1 MQPEQLRTLLAIR
14 DTGSLSAAA
23 KAVHLSHSAVSL
35 QMKRLEQALGRDL
48 LIKGKR
54 PARLTPFGL
63 ALAARA
69 APILAQLQGLS
80 TMATPDSTSGEIS
93 IGFVPTTLQTLLPVV
108 LKAMQ
113 TRFPDLT
120 IRISSGLS
128 GDLAAR
134 VAAGHLTYAFLT
146 APETAQ
152 PDLSLTEI
160 AQEPLCV
167 IAPPGITLPRD
178 PLTALTTLPFIGFS
192 RATWLGTQIAALLGP
207 HAIIPSIELDSLDA
221 VENLVA
227 RGFGASIVPQRL
239 YAAPLDRAMAC
250 AVLPHATRQLALAA
264 HRDDDRVTVR
274 HALSNF
280 AKGL

>member
-1 MQPEQLRTLLAIR
+1 MQPDQLRTLLAIR

-23 KAVHLSHSAVSL
+23 DAVHLSHSAVSL
-35 QMKRLEQALGRDL
+35 QMKRFEEALGRNL

-63 ALAARA
+63 ALAERA
-69 APILAQLQGLS
+69 APILAQLQDLA
-80 TMATPDSTSGEIS
+80 TLATPDSTSGEIS

-108 LKAMQ
+108 LTQMQ
-113 TRFPDLT
+113 SRFPDLS

-146 APETAQ
+146 APEADQ

-160 AQEPLCV
+160 AREPLCV
-167 IAPPGITLPRD
+167 IAPPGTALPSD
-178 PLTALTTLPFIGFS
+178 PLKTLTNQPFIGFS
-192 RATWLGTQIAALLGP
+192 RATWLGTQIAALLRA
-207 HAIIPSIELDSLDA
+207 HAITPSIELDSIDA

-227 RGFGASIVPQRL
+227 LGFGASIVPQRL
-239 YAAPLDRAMAC
+239 YATPLDQTMAC
-250 AVLPHATRQLALAA
+250 APLPRAARHLALAA
-264 HRDDDRVTVR
+264 HKNDDRTTVLN
-274 HALSNF
+274 ALSNY
-280 AKGL
+280 AKDH